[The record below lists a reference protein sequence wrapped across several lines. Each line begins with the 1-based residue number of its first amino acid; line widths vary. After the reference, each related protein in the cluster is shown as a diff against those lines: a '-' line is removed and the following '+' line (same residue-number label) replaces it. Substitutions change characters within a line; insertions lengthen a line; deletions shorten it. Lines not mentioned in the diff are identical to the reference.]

1 MCVSRALYLSWNPT
15 LPLFGF
21 PFQFFCKVDL
31 LNVILLIP
39 GAQSDESGV
48 TELCIILATEQE

>member
-1 MCVSRALYLSWNPT
+1 MYLELCIYTGMPHCHC
-15 LPLFGF
+15 LEF

-39 GAQSDESGV
+39 GAQSDELGL